1 MNFYALFIMGLP
13 GERTCERDHYK
24 HSVKDNFC
32 CKKYSFLYFMRVREE
47 GVNYQMA
54 ISLLYRVEKEEEE
67 GYIIIRNST
76 TECEGPL
83 IVIRRRKGTWAINA
97 FGL

>member
-1 MNFYALFIMGLP
+1 MM
-13 GERTCERDHYK
+13 
-24 HSVKDNFC
+24 
-32 CKKYSFLYFMRVREE
+32 VREE

-54 ISLLYRVEKEEEE
+54 ISLLYRVEEEEEEE